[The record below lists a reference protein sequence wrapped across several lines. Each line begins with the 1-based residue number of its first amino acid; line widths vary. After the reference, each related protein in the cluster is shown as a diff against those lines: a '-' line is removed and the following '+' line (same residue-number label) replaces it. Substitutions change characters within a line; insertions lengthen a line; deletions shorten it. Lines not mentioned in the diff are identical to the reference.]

1 MYRWAVVSGRYVML
15 LLRPLTVTS
24 RSGAVW
30 QARPHKQ
37 TICLMYVPPPHHS
50 FVIPKAVENE
60 GIGRVS
66 IRLRSVMN

>member
-24 RSGAVW
+24 RRVAVW

-37 TICLMYVPPPHHS
+37 TIYLMYVPPPHLS
-50 FVIPKAVENE
+50 FAIPKAVGNE
-60 GIGRVS
+60 RIGCVS

>member
-24 RSGAVW
+24 CRVAVL

-37 TICLMYVPPPHHS
+37 TIYLKYFPPQHLS
-50 FVIPKAVENE
+50 FVIPKTVENE
-60 GIGRVS
+60 GIGCVS